1 MRRKERLGPDRL
13 TGMIRGGRVRQR
25 RLPRLFRNKWAL
37 TGIVVLLVVVGVAG
51 WTAWLFFSTEKGTQE
66 DISGVGN
73 GDSPKPEEKPE
84 LVLLVGSDSR
94 VGLTPEEKIDLGA
107 GDVPGERADTL
118 ILAQIDPATEHITMV
133 QFPRDLWVS
142 VGDKKNKINS
152 ALESGEDA
160 LVQAVEDLTRLDI
173 DRYVQINIA
182 GFKDLVDAIGGV
194 DVCVPEPIEFDPN
207 TGLEIAEPGIV
218 HFSGRKAVRFVR
230 SRHSVEGGDLGRIQ
244 NQQKFM
250 AAAIDKIT
258 SVDTLLHLSR
268 IQELQGVLKKN
279 ITVDQST
286 GLFDLLRM
294 GQRFRAFNPSQ
305 FEAYTAPNL
314 GIGTTANGLSIVVPD
329 MPAMKVMFE
338 ALAREE
344 SPAEADQVPNIDPDS
359 VSVGVYNGTYKDGA
373 AAAAERALEKAIRTS
388 QGSLDVAEV
397 ANAERFNYRE
407 TVIVYSKD
415 EPGAAKMAKLVSAAV
430 PGVSLRAGETK
441 SGIDVAVIVGPKPL
455 PTKPVVQIQAL
466 PIPKPGAVPEVC
478 RSE

>member
-1 MRRKERLGPDRL
+1 
-13 TGMIRGGRVRQR
+13 
-25 RLPRLFRNKWAL
+25 
-37 TGIVVLLVVVGVAG
+37 
-51 WTAWLFFSTEKGTQE
+51 
-66 DISGVGN
+66 
-73 GDSPKPEEKPE
+73 
-84 LVLLVGSDSR
+84 
-94 VGLTPEEKIDLGA
+94 
-107 GDVPGERADTL
+107 
-118 ILAQIDPATEHITMV
+118 MV
-133 QFPRDLWVS
+133 QFPRDLWVL

-152 ALESGEDA
+152 ALEDGENA

-194 DVCVPEPIEFDPN
+194 DVCVPEPIEFDSN
-207 TGLEIAEPGIV
+207 TGLEIPEAGVV

-294 GQRFRAFNPSQ
+294 GQRFRAFNPAQ

-314 GIGTTANGLSIVVPD
+314 GIGTAANGLSIVVPD
-329 MPAMKVMFE
+329 MPAMRVMFE

-344 SPAEADQVPNIDPDS
+344 SPAEADRVPNIDPDS

-397 ANAERFNYRE
+397 ANAERFNHKE

-415 EPGAAKMAKLVSAAV
+415 EPGAAKMAKLVSAAI
-430 PGVSLRAGETK
+430 PGVSVESGETK
-441 SGIDVAVIVGPKPL
+441 SGIDVAVIVGPKRL
-455 PTKPVVQIQAL
+455 RTRPVIQIQAL
-466 PIPKPGAVPEVC
+466 PVPKPGAVPEVC

>member
-1 MRRKERLGPDRL
+1 VRRKERLGPDRL
-13 TGMIRGGRVRQR
+13 TGMIKGGRVRQR
-25 RLPRLFRNKWAL
+25 RLPRLLKNKWAV
-37 TGIVVLLVVVGVAG
+37 TGIVVLLVVVGVA
-51 WTAWLFFSTEKGTQE
+51 AWAVFVFLSTQAGIQ
-66 DISGVGN
+66 N
-73 GDSPKPEEKPE
+73 GPDLGDNNEAPRPEGQPE

-94 VGLTPEEKIDLGA
+94 VGLTEKEKDDLGA
-107 GDVPGERADTL
+107 DDVPGERADTL

-133 QFPRDLWVS
+133 QFPRDLWVP
-142 VGDKKNKINS
+142 VGNEKNKINA
-152 ALESGEDA
+152 ALEQGVDPM
-160 LVQAVEDLTRLDI
+160 VRTVEQLTGLDI

-194 DVCVPEPIEFDPN
+194 DVCVPEAIEFDPN

-230 SRHSVEGGDLGRIQ
+230 SRHSVAGGDLGRIQ

-268 IQELQGVLKKN
+268 IQELQEVLKKN
-279 ITVDQST
+279 IKVDQDT
-286 GLFDLLRM
+286 GLLDLLRI
-294 GQRFRAFNPSQ
+294 GQRFRAFNPAQ

-314 GIGTTANGLSIVVPD
+314 GIGTASNGLSIVVPD
-329 MPAMKVMFE
+329 MRGMEVMFG

-344 SPAEADQVPNIDPDS
+344 SPSEADRVPNIDPD
-359 VSVGVYNGTYKDGA
+359 VVDVGVYNGTYEDGA
-373 AAAAERALEKAIRTS
+373 AAVAERALEKAIRTS
-388 QGSLDVAEV
+388 EGSLEVAEV
-397 ANAERFNYRE
+397 ANANRFNHKR

-415 EPGAAKMAKLVSAAV
+415 GPEAARMARLVAAAV
-430 PGVSLRAGETK
+430 PGVSVKAGETK
-441 SGIDVAVIVGPKPL
+441 PGIDVAVIVGPKRL
-455 PTKPVVQIQAL
+455 LTKPVVQIKAL